1 MSPRRCFLCFT
12 AAKLAHLMRE
22 ATNTGEGSMA
32 SVNESLPVV
41 CSA

>member
-1 MSPRRCFLCFT
+1 MSPLRCFLCFT
-12 AAKLAHLMRE
+12 AAKLAHLTSE

-32 SVNESLPVV
+32 IVDESPVV